1 MATSVDFFENSFS
14 NHLLG
19 LTAMNQL
26 AMNETHQRMVYIRTS
41 QSVNFLI
48 LWWLSTQTSISPLG
62 NIWYVPKKNGKEHMY
77 PNSIV

>member
-1 MATSVDFFENSFS
+1 MATSVFFDSFS

-26 AMNETHQRMVYIRTS
+26 AMNETHRMVYIRTS

-62 NIWYVPKKNGKEHMY
+62 NIWYVPKKNEKEHMY